1 MFAKVSLKS
10 FVYDI
15 IDVFSFPDEEIR
27 AVYNQYDIEKC
38 FLYLNLTDT
47 DSSSMFFVFICTLD
61 CDVKESEFRK
71 IMFEILQKLKIA
83 KRLDRSDDFWKQF
96 GISDENTKKV
106 MGLSEINNIDNPNI
120 CTIAINPKE
129 YFEKFKNR
137 KINKK
142 HKGVRRGTPR
152 MNFESYAEK
161 ISSIRQID
169 IARNDKK
176 LVQERLQVKNTNMT
190 MRSINKMKFASIN
203 DKRYYGFDGIVSLRF
218 GHQSLNEVR
227 EYKKFLTKIHTV
239 IEKEKDKIVKLENDA
254 FSKNERL
261 RMLRSIYSQP
271 ITY

>member
-1 MFAKVSLKS
+1 
-10 FVYDI
+10 
-15 IDVFSFPDEEIR
+15 
-27 AVYNQYDIEKC
+27 
-38 FLYLNLTDT
+38 
-47 DSSSMFFVFICTLD
+47 
-61 CDVKESEFRK
+61 
-71 IMFEILQKLKIA
+71 
-83 KRLDRSDDFWKQF
+83 
-96 GISDENTKKV
+96 
-106 MGLSEINNIDNPNI
+106 
-120 CTIAINPKE
+120 
-129 YFEKFKNR
+129 
-137 KINKK
+137 
-142 HKGVRRGTPR
+142 

-218 GHQSLNEVR
+218 GHQSFNEVR

-239 IEKEKDKIVKLENDA
+239 IKKEKDKIVKLENDA

-271 ITY
+271 ITYQKLNEKNTLKIKFVEQTIIRDQILNSKFL